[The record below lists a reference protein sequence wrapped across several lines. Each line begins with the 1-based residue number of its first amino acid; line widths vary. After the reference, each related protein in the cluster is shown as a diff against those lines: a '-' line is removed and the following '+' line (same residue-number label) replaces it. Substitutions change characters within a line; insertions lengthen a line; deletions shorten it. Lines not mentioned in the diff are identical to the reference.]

1 MVFSD
6 AQTGQLNAQTRHFE
20 ETTGAQIVVAAVDK
34 SDAYPEIPW
43 KAFAMGASAASLI
56 LLAFAVTG
64 ANDWQPLSLWICLT
78 FPLFAGACSAVLSI
92 FSPAMARCFLDS
104 TRAEGETEQF
114 AKSFFLDREL
124 FGTPDRSGVLV
135 LVSRFEHRVVIL
147 PDSGIA
153 ARRPHRALIPVVN
166 AMTAQLRRSNAF
178 EALAEGIRVLEKTL
192 LEAGF
197 QGAPG
202 APDTIPDELMQPG
215 GDNR

>member
-6 AQTGQLNAQTRHFE
+6 AQTEQLNERARLFE
-20 ETTGAQIVVAAVDK
+20 ENTGAQIVVTVVEK
-34 SDAYPEIPW
+34 SDSYPEIPW
-43 KAFAMGASAASLI
+43 KAFAMGASAATLI
-56 LLAFAVTG
+56 LLAYAAAG
-64 ANDWQPLSLWICLT
+64 ADGWQPLPLWICLT
-78 FPLFAGACSAVLSI
+78 LPLFAGAFSAVLSI

-104 TRAEGETEQF
+104 TRAEGETEQY
-114 AKSFFLDREL
+114 AKAFFLDREL
-124 FGTPDRSGVLV
+124 FDTPERSGVLV
-135 LVSRFEHRVVIL
+135 LISRFEHRVVIL

-153 ARRPHRALIPVVN
+153 ARLKDRAFDPVVD
-166 AMTAQLRRSNAF
+166 AMTSQLHRSNAF

-202 APDTIPDELMQPG
+202 APDAIPDELVKPE